1 LEATVADYA
10 IRAEGLAKSFKRTPA
25 LRGID
30 LAVPPGTVCALLGR
44 NGAGKTTAVRILTTL
59 LRPDAGTAEVAG
71 FDVLRAPAEV
81 RARIGV
87 AGQGATVDELLTGR
101 QNLRIV
107 GQLTHLPAAVARRR
121 ADELLEQFGLTEAA
135 GRLVRGYSGGMRRRL
150 DLAASV
156 LAGPPVL
163 FLDEPTTGL
172 DPVSR
177 AQVWASVRELVSGSA
192 TTVLLTS
199 QYLEEAEYLADEV
212 VVLSDG
218 RVAATGTPGQLRASV
233 GAARIRVV
241 LHDGA
246 AVTPAGL
253 RELLG
258 DGAQADGRT
267 LTVPAPD
274 GLVSL
279 AGVVRRLGP
288 VSADVADVALQRPS
302 LEEAF
307 TMFTETGGTGGTGG
321 DGPPPGRDDLQ
332 AQSELAGA
340 GAR

>member
-1 LEATVADYA
+1 MAEYA
-10 IRAEGLAKSFKRTPA
+10 IRAEGLAKSFKRTQA

-59 LRPDAGTAEVAG
+59 LRPDAGSAAVAG
-71 FDVLRAPAEV
+71 FDVLREPAEV

-87 AGQGATVDELLTGR
+87 AGQGTTVDELLTGR

-107 GQLTHLPAAVARRR
+107 GQLMHLPAPVARRR
-121 ADELLEQFGLTEAA
+121 ADELLEQFGLTGAA
-135 GRLVRGYSGGMRRRL
+135 ARLVRGYSGGMRRRL

-156 LAGPPVL
+156 LAAPPVL

-177 AQVWASVRELVSGSA
+177 SQVWAAIRELVTGSA

-199 QYLEEAEYLADEV
+199 QYLEEAEQLADEV

-218 RVAATGTPGQLRASV
+218 RVAATGTSGQLRGAV
-233 GAARIRVV
+233 GAAQTQVV
-241 LHDGA
+241 LRDGA
-246 AVTPAGL
+246 AVGTRRL

-258 DGAQADGRT
+258 AGETGPDGRT
-267 LTVPAPD
+267 VVLPAPD
-274 GLVSL
+274 GLGSL
-279 AGVVRRLGP
+279 AAAVQRLEPVRT
-288 VSADVADVALQRPS
+288 DIADVALQSPS

-307 TMFTETGGTGGTGG
+307 TLLTET
-321 DGPPPGRDDLQ
+321 DGVVALPPGPPGRD
-332 AQSELAGA
+332 AQPELAGA

>member
-1 LEATVADYA
+1 MAEHA
-10 IRAEGLAKSFKRTPA
+10 IRAEGLAKSFKRTQA

-59 LRPDAGTAEVAG
+59 LRPDAGSAAVAG

-107 GQLTHLPAAVARRR
+107 GQLMHLPAPVARRR
-121 ADELLEQFGLTEAA
+121 ADELLEQFGLTGAA
-135 GRLVRGYSGGMRRRL
+135 ARLVRGYSGGMRRRL

-156 LAGPPVL
+156 LAAPPVL

-177 AQVWASVRELVSGSA
+177 SQVWAAIRDLVTGSA

-199 QYLEEAEYLADEV
+199 QYLEEAEQLADEV

-218 RVAATGTPGQLRASV
+218 RVAATGTSGELRAAV

-241 LHDGA
+241 LRDGA
-246 AVTPAGL
+246 VAGPDRL

-258 DGAQADGRT
+258 AGETEPDGRT
-267 LTVPAPD
+267 VVLPAPD
-274 GLVSL
+274 GLGSL
-279 AGVVRRLGP
+279 AVAIRRLEP
-288 VSADVADVALQRPS
+288 VRTDIADVALQRPS

-307 TMFTETGGTGGTGG
+307 TLLTGT
-321 DGPPPGRDDLQ
+321 DGADGAAVPPGPSGRG

>member
-1 LEATVADYA
+1 LEATVAEYA
-10 IRAEGLAKSFKRTPA
+10 IRAEGLAKSFKRTQA

-59 LRPDAGTAEVAG
+59 LRPDAGTAGVAG
-71 FDVLRAPAEV
+71 FDVLREPAEV

-107 GQLTHLPAAVARRR
+107 GQLMHLPAPAARRR
-121 ADELLEQFGLTEAA
+121 ADELLEQFGLTGAA
-135 GRLVRGYSGGMRRRL
+135 GRLVRSYSGGLRRRL

-156 LAGPPVL
+156 LAAPPVL

-177 AQVWASVRELVSGSA
+177 SQVWAAIRELVTGSA

-199 QYLEEAEYLADEV
+199 QYLEEAEQLADEV

-218 RVAATGTPGQLRASV
+218 RVAATGTSGQLRAAV
-233 GAARIRVV
+233 GVARIRVV
-241 LHDGA
+241 LRDGA
-246 AVTPAGL
+246 AAGPDRL

-258 DGAQADGRT
+258 AGETEPDGRT
-267 LTVPAPD
+267 VVLPAPD
-274 GLVSL
+274 GLGSL
-279 AGVVRRLGP
+279 AAAVQRLEPVR
-288 VSADVADVALQRPS
+288 ADIADVALQRPS

-307 TMFTETGGTGGTGG
+307 TLLTET
-321 DGPPPGRDDLQ
+321 DGAAMPPGPTGRA
-332 AQSELAGA
+332 AQPELAGA

>member
-1 LEATVADYA
+1 MAEYA
-10 IRAEGLAKSFKRTPA
+10 IQAEGLAKSFKRTQA

-59 LRPDAGTAEVAG
+59 LRPDAGTAAVAG
-71 FDVLRAPAEV
+71 FDVLREPAEV

-107 GQLTHLPAAVARRR
+107 GQLMHLPAPVARRR
-121 ADELLEQFGLTEAA
+121 ADELLEQFGLTAA
-135 GRLVRGYSGGMRRRL
+135 AARLVHGYSGGLRRRL

-156 LAGPPVL
+156 LAEPPVL

-177 AQVWASVRELVSGSA
+177 SQVWAAIRELVTGSA

-199 QYLEEAEYLADEV
+199 QYLEEAEQLADEV

-218 RVAATGTPGQLRASV
+218 RVAATGTSGQLRAAV

-241 LHDGA
+241 LRDGA
-246 AVTPAGL
+246 AAGPDRV

-258 DGAQADGRT
+258 AGETEPDGRT
-267 LTVPAPD
+267 VVLPAPD
-274 GLVSL
+274 GLGSL
-279 AGVVRRLGP
+279 AAAVQRLEPVR
-288 VSADVADVALQRPS
+288 ADIADVALQRPS

-307 TMFTETGGTGGTGG
+307 TLLTE
-321 DGPPPGRDDLQ
+321 D
-332 AQSELAGA
+332 ELAGA

>member
-1 LEATVADYA
+1 MAEYA
-10 IRAEGLAKSFKRTPA
+10 IRAEGLAKSFKRTQA

-59 LRPDAGTAEVAG
+59 LRPDAGSAAVAG
-71 FDVLRAPAEV
+71 FDVLREPAEV

-107 GQLTHLPAAVARRR
+107 GQLMHLPAPVARRR
-121 ADELLEQFGLTEAA
+121 ADELLEQFGLTGAA
-135 GRLVRGYSGGMRRRL
+135 ARLVRGYSGGMRRRL

-156 LAGPPVL
+156 LAAPPVL

-177 AQVWASVRELVSGSA
+177 SQVWAAIRELVTGSA

-199 QYLEEAEYLADEV
+199 QYLEEAEQLADEV

-218 RVAATGTPGQLRASV
+218 RVAATGTSGQLRAAV

-241 LHDGA
+241 LRDGA
-246 AVTPAGL
+246 AAGPGRL

-258 DGAQADGRT
+258 AGETEPDGRT
-267 LTVPAPD
+267 VVLPAPD
-274 GLVSL
+274 GLGSL
-279 AGVVRRLGP
+279 AAAVQRLEPVRT
-288 VSADVADVALQRPS
+288 DIADVALQRPS

-307 TMFTETGGTGGTGG
+307 TLLTET
-321 DGPPPGRDDLQ
+321 DGAVAMPPGPPGRD
-332 AQSELAGA
+332 AQPELAGA

>member
-1 LEATVADYA
+1 MAKDA
-10 IRAEGLAKSFKRTPA
+10 IWAEGLAKSFKRTPA

-59 LRPDAGTAEVAG
+59 LRPDAGSAAVAG
-71 FDVLRAPAEV
+71 FDVLREPAEV

-87 AGQGATVDELLTGR
+87 TGQGATVDELLTGR

-107 GQLTHLPAAVARRR
+107 GQLMHLPGPVARRR
-121 ADELLEQFGLTEAA
+121 ADELLEQFGLTGAA

-156 LAGPPVL
+156 IAAPPVL

-177 AQVWASVRELVSGSA
+177 SQVWAAIRGLVSGSS

-199 QYLEEAEYLADEV
+199 QYLEEAEQLADEV

-218 RVAATGTPGQLRASV
+218 RVAATGTSGELRAAV

-241 LHDGA
+241 LRDGA
-246 AVTPAGL
+246 VAGPDRL

-258 DGAQADGRT
+258 AGETEPDGRT
-267 LTVPAPD
+267 VVLPAPD
-274 GLVSL
+274 GLGSL
-279 AGVVRRLGP
+279 AVAIRRLEP
-288 VSADVADVALQRPS
+288 VRTDIADVALQRPS

-307 TMFTETGGTGGTGG
+307 TLLTGT
-321 DGPPPGRDDLQ
+321 DGADGAAVPPGPSGRG